1 MEELTV
7 LDTAKPIE
15 TETDNLAATERST
28 VKRAAKRASYD
39 RLELYS
45 IIDTNAIGHIG
56 FIENNTPFV
65 IPLNVWRMDNAL
77 YLHCLNGGRL
87 SKHLATQ
94 DQVCVSFA
102 EHNAWVLSKSAYHTS
117 ANYRSAVLFGQFT
130 QVRDQEEFDRAFATV
145 INQIEAGRWDKVRQ
159 PSPTEIKTT
168 AMLKMDIHEGSVK
181 SRTGGP
187 NEEPDDLELPV
198 WSGILPLITSHGDPE
213 VMY

>member
-1 MEELTV
+1 M
-7 LDTAKPIE
+7 LDTAKPMAA
-15 TETDNLAATERST
+15 ETDNLATTERST
-28 VKRAAKRASYD
+28 VRRGAKRASYD
-39 RLELYS
+39 RQELYS
-45 IIDTNAIGHIG
+45 IVDANPIGHIG
-56 FIENNTPFV
+56 FVENSAPFV

-87 SKHLATQ
+87 SKHLTSQ
-94 DQVCVSFA
+94 DQVCISFA

-130 QVRDQEEFDRAFATV
+130 QVTDQREFSQAFATV
-145 INQIEAGRWDKVRQ
+145 INQIESGRWDHVRQ

-168 AMLKMDIHEGSVK
+168 AMLKMDIHEASVK

-187 NEEPDDLELPV
+187 NEESDDLTLPV
-198 WSGILPLITSHGDPE
+198 WSGLIPLITARGDPE